1 MILTLTVSI
10 NDSCL
15 SAFQSFVMNNVNVFT
30 EVISLRIVRPPV
42 RVIVRRVASCHAST
56 AINPS
61 VVEQRTCYFGWD
73 GRCFY
78 YTRSIFYKGHCTV
91 KLSLEDSIF
100 PLGQIFVGDVI
111 PWHNMVRYIR
121 LWLCFVHRVG
131 RGRLDIN
138 FGILAFLI
146 GLRGAAVWSVGV
158 GVGVGRPH
166 GMMMDAA
173 QAAGSH
179 PSRVHL

>member
-1 MILTLTVSI
+1 M
-10 NDSCL
+10 
-15 SAFQSFVMNNVNVFT
+15 
-30 EVISLRIVRPPV
+30 
-42 RVIVRRVASCHAST
+42 
-56 AINPS
+56 
-61 VVEQRTCYFGWD
+61 
-73 GRCFY
+73 
-78 YTRSIFYKGHCTV
+78 
-91 KLSLEDSIF
+91 
-100 PLGQIFVGDVI
+100 
-111 PWHNMVRYIR
+111 
-121 LWLCFVHRVG
+121 
-131 RGRLDIN
+131 DIN